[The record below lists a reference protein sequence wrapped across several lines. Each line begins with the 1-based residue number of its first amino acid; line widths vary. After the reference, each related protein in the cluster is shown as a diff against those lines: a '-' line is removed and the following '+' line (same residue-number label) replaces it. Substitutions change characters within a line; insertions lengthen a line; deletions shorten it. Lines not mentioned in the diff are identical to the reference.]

1 MSTDIQSSP
10 VDQQRGRAARR
21 QKSTK
26 TPDRVQPPRQRR
38 PALAALAVALIVG
51 GALVAGLLAVRLD
64 SREPV
69 LAAAGD
75 IEAGAVI
82 TEADLVEVQV
92 ASDGLSLIT
101 TEQAAQILGGDVYA
115 RVPIGAG
122 VLIDQ
127 KMLTD
132 TAPLADERAVVSV
145 PLTATLT
152 PVDELRS
159 GDLVQVVRI
168 SGGDESLP
176 LAELTQGLVLSVEA
190 GGSDELGSTAAGS
203 LSLLIPSA
211 AALEVVD
218 AAGTGRA
225 GIALLQ
231 HNAPSDVELVVG
243 DLGASSSGGTGTS
256 GSGSSGD
263 GDAESDTEAP

>member
-1 MSTDIQSSP
+1 MSTDIQPSP
-10 VDQQRGRAARR
+10 VDAQRGRAARR
-21 QKSTK
+21 QKASGSARSGGSL
-26 TPDRVQPPRQRR
+26 DRVQPPRQRR

-69 LAAAGD
+69 LAAARD
-75 IEAGAVI
+75 IDAGSVI

-92 ASDGLSLIT
+92 ASDDLPVIT
-101 TEQAAQILGGDVYA
+101 AEQASQILGGDTYA
-115 RVPIGAG
+115 RVPIRKGS
-122 VLIDQ
+122 LIDQ
-127 KMLTD
+127 NVLTPVE
-132 TAPLADERAVVSV
+132 PLADERAVVSV

-168 SGGDESLP
+168 SGGDQELP
-176 LAELTQGLVLSVEA
+176 LAQLTQGLVLSVEA
-190 GGSDELGSTAAGS
+190 GGSDELGETSAGS
-203 LSLLIPSA
+203 ASLLIPSE
-211 AALEVVD
+211 AALVVVD

-231 HNAPSDVELVVG
+231 HNAPSDVELEVG
-243 DLGASSSGGTGTS
+243 DGVTDGP
-256 GSGSSGD
+256 GSG
-263 GDAESDTEAP
+263 AP